1 MTEIVQKTDTFD
13 TQDDGQLASSGTE
26 IVDISEK
33 RDVESDSALRETLVT
48 KHMKAYFEEAVAL
61 GLDNRHFV
69 DDHLSDLIEPVI
81 RLAHLAGEGVPPQ
94 EAERYAIAL
103 VEHIEKLIY
112 QDKLTGLLNR
122 TGFEKALHD
131 RFPNSTPV
139 EGTMVFY
146 VDLND
151 FKKLND
157 SEGHDQGDRVLEA
170 ISMSLQ
176 EAFQRDSDIIARGE
190 RSRESASQ
198 LHEENL
204 LTRVGGDEIIVV
216 IPPSPDTKSNKR
228 HSDAQQ
234 QLKRIKQAVADAGE
248 AEYGVTAAV
257 GVSIADGDSDITVL
271 LQKADEAMQVD
282 KGDKSR

>member
-1 MTEIVQKTDTFD
+1 MAEIVQKTDDFD
-13 TQDDGQLASSGTE
+13 DQDDSQLTTPSTE
-26 IVDISEK
+26 LRGLPEIQ
-33 RDVESDSALRETLVT
+33 DVESDSMVREELVT
-48 KHMKAYFEEAVAL
+48 KHMKAYFEDAIAK
-61 GLDNRHFV
+61 GLDERSFV

-131 RFPNSTPV
+131 RFPNSTPI

-151 FKKLND
+151 FKRLND
-157 SEGHDQGDRVLEA
+157 NEGHDKGDRVLEA
-170 ISMSLQ
+170 ISVSLQ

-190 RSRESASQ
+190 RSREQVSQ

-216 IPPSPDTKSNKR
+216 IPPSPHTKSNKR

>member
-13 TQDDGQLASSGTE
+13 AQDESQISPSGSE
-26 IVDISEK
+26 IVDLSEK
-33 RDVESDSALRETLVT
+33 RDAESDSGLREALVT
-48 KHMKAYFEEAVAL
+48 KHMKAYFEEAVER
-61 GLDNRHFV
+61 GLDDRHFV
-69 DDHLSDLIEPVI
+69 DDHISDLIEPVI
-81 RLAHLAGEGVPPQ
+81 RLAHLAGEGIPPQ
-94 EAERYAIAL
+94 EAELYAIAL
-103 VEHIEKLIY
+103 VEHLEKLIY

-131 RFPNSTPV
+131 RFPDSTPI

-157 SEGHDQGDRVLEA
+157 SEGHDKGDRVLEA
-170 ISMSLQ
+170 ISVSLQ
-176 EAFQRDSDIIARGE
+176 EAFQRGSDIIARGE
-190 RSRESASQ
+190 RSRGPTSQ
-198 LHEENL
+198 LQEENL

-257 GVSIADGDSDITVL
+257 GVSIADGDSDITLL
-271 LQKADEAMQVD
+271 LQKADESMQVD

>member
-1 MTEIVQKTDTFD
+1 MTEIVQKTDSFEP
-13 TQDDGQLASSGTE
+13 QDDSQLTSSSAHIRGLPE
-26 IVDISEK
+26 LK
-33 RDVESDSALRETLVT
+33 DVENDSKVREELVK
-48 KHMKAYFEEAVAL
+48 KHMEAYFEEAVAL
-61 GLDNRHFV
+61 GLDNRDFV

-157 SEGHDQGDRVLEA
+157 REGHDKGDRVLEA

-190 RSRESASQ
+190 RSPEPVSQ

-228 HSDAQQ
+228 HSDAQL
-234 QLKRIKQAVADAGE
+234 QLMRIKQAVADAGE

-257 GVSIADGDSDITVL
+257 GVSIADGDSDINVL
-271 LQKADEAMQVD
+271 LQKADEAMKLD
-282 KGDKSR
+282 KGSKSR